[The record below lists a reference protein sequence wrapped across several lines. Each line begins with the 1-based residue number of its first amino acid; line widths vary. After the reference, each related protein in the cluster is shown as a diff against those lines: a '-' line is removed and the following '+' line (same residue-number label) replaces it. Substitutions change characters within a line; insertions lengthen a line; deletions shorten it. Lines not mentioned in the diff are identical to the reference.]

1 MARFGLLALGAM
13 RTPRVN
19 SAGKALLA
27 GVGCGVVETGVDVEA
42 DMGVAG
48 AMAPGGVDRRLLT
61 AARLAADEEV
71 GRREAGT
78 GGGGSADMCDCVL
91 E

>member
-1 MARFGLLALGAM
+1 M
-13 RTPRVN
+13 RTPRVS

-27 GVGCGVVETGVDVEA
+27 GVGCGVAETEVDVEA

-48 AMAPGGVDRRLLT
+48 AMAPGGVDRRLPIS
-61 AARLAADEEV
+61 ARFAADDEV
-71 GRREAGT
+71 GKRGAGT